1 VQRPAAAASDA
12 DLTPPARHAECD
24 LDGNKRLE
32 AKELHVALLI
42 LYAKIN
48 EKLPEGVRIPIPTHA
63 QVKTILATADVDK
76 DGHLSRDEFVAVAK
90 VALGVSDSRSLVRS
104 ISLQV
109 ASRAAV
115 KMIVIPVVLFL
126 LREKIPGVRRVA
138 KRLPDPILAIGI
150 DHVSKLG
157 RAAAMTMGRK

>member
-1 VQRPAAAASDA
+1 MPRRRLHRRPRAAR
-12 DLTPPARHAECD
+12 PAECD
-24 LDGNKRLE
+24 LDGDKRLD
-32 AKELHVALLI
+32 AKELHVALLL
-42 LYAKIN
+42 LYNKIN
-48 EKLPEGVRIPIPTHA
+48 EKLPEGVRIPFPTHA
-63 QVKTILATADVDK
+63 QVKMILTTADVDK
-76 DGHLSRDEFVAVAK
+76 DGHLSKDEFVAVAK

-104 ISLQV
+104 ISRQV

-115 KMIVIPVVLFL
+115 KMAVIPLVLFL

-150 DHVSKLG
+150 DHVGKLG